1 MSTFSY
7 RHLNRQQTGTYAEY
21 FAKMHMALH
30 GFQIFTS
37 EVDDRGIDFVARYGR
52 SKYLE
57 VQVKS
62 VRSATSY
69 VFMQKTK
76 FDLHDG
82 MYLALVILLE
92 GEEPDIYFVP
102 SNRWK
107 TPDRL
112 FRSRDYEGLKSK
124 PEWGL
129 NLSKRC
135 LPKLA
140 DYRITDLLRILKI
153 EQP

>member
-1 MSTFSY
+1 MTPVCY
-7 RHLNRQQTGTYAEY
+7 RHLNRQQVGTYAEY

-37 EVDDRGIDFVARYGR
+37 EVDDRGIDFVARHGK
-52 SKYLE
+52 SQFLE

-62 VRSATSY
+62 LRSAGY
-69 VFMQKTK
+69 VFMEKTK
-76 FDLHDG
+76 FQPHDG
-82 MYLALVILLE
+82 LHLALVILLE
-92 GEEPDIYFVP
+92 GQEPDIYYIP

-129 NLSKRC
+129 NLSKRN

-140 DYRITDLLRILKI
+140 EYRIGGLLEALAPKG
-153 EQP
+153 